1 MREIHWHSY
10 LLPSPF
16 VIIAS
21 LVGVYTF
28 LKLRDIFTL
37 LTTALDTST
46 RQIAVVIADRFFII
60 FFGSLLLIFIL
71 FAGNYLRTGAEKGS
85 LLERALRLIGRE
97 LLVLFPIQLGLQ
109 LSPAAST
116 AHLTGYTI
124 AAAALAAGLVLN
136 FLSMQQKKR
145 LR

>member
-28 LKLRDIFTL
+28 LKLRDVVTL
-37 LTTALDTST
+37 LATTLDTST
-46 RQIAVVIADRFFII
+46 RQIAVVIADRFYII

-71 FAGNYLRTGAEKGS
+71 FAGNYLRTGVEKGS

-116 AHLTGYTI
+116 ARLTGYTI

-145 LR
+145 L